1 MRTVLTLPFPP
12 SVNNLFVNN
21 PKSGGRFPSQR
32 YKAWQ
37 ADALE
42 ALLGQPQ
49 RHHRHTEPVEVTYTF
64 GRPDRRTRDLFNL
77 EKAPSDFLVKQG
89 VLADDSLIHRGI
101 VQWGDV
107 RGVHIEINTLTT
119 EGMKP

>member
-1 MRTVLTLPFPP
+1 
-12 SVNNLFVNN
+12 VNNLFVNN
-21 PKSGGRFPSQR
+21 PKTGGRFANER

-37 ADALE
+37 TE
-42 ALLGQPQ
+42 ALKAILSQPH
-49 RHHRHTEPVEVTYTF
+49 RYHRHTEPVEVTYTF

-89 VLADDSLIHRGI
+89 ILADDSLIHRGT
-101 VQWGDV
+101 VLWGDV

-119 EGMKP
+119 KGPTP